1 MAVVS
6 ASSMPRG
13 ICSRWRN
20 IPALIRTSEI
30 RPTLPKVLVTGG
42 AGFIGSHVADLF
54 LAKGFDVTVVD
65 DLSSGKRENL
75 PPAARF
81 HELSV
86 TSREFAQLVSDQNF
100 DVIAHLASQIDV
112 RKSVSDPIT
121 DATINILGTL
131 NLMEALRKTDAKTRV
146 VFTSTGGV
154 LYGDFTT
161 PPNVETYPKDPESP
175 YAITKLSIEYY
186 LAYYGRVHNRDS
198 VSVRFGNVYGPR
210 QDPHGEAG
218 VVAIFCGRILNNLP
232 LTVFGDGLQTR
243 DYVYVGDVARAVWLA
258 ATKPLPEKGRLD
270 ERAFNIG
277 TGAGTSV
284 LEIARLLKDVAES
297 NVPIEFAPRRP
308 GEQQESFVDA
318 RKAREKLGWI
328 PETPLAVGLEQ
339 TYHWFASR
347 MIGAQT

>member
-1 MAVVS
+1 M
-6 ASSMPRG
+6 
-13 ICSRWRN
+13 
-20 IPALIRTSEI
+20 
-30 RPTLPKVLVTGG
+30 PKVLVTGG

-75 PPAARF
+75 PTDPRF
-81 HELSV
+81 HEISV
-86 TSREFAQLVSDQNF
+86 TSSEFARLVGEEKF
-100 DVIAHLASQIDV
+100 DVIAHLAGQIDV
-112 RKSVSDPIT
+112 RKSVADPVA

-131 NLMEALRKTDAKTRV
+131 NLMEALRRAEANTRV

-161 PPNVETYPKDPESP
+161 PPNKETYPKDPESP
-175 YAITKLSIEYY
+175 YAIAKLTTEYY
-186 LAYYGRVHNRDS
+186 LAYYGRVHNKDS
-198 VSVRFGNVYGPR
+198 VAVRFGNVYGPR

-218 VVAIFCGRILNNLP
+218 VVAIFCGRILKSRP

-284 LEIARLLKDVAES
+284 IEIARRLKDVAAS
-297 NVPIEFAPRRP
+297 DVPIEFAPHRP
-308 GEQQESFVDA
+308 GEQQESFVDPN
-318 RKAREKLGWI
+318 KAREKLGWV
-328 PETPLAVGLEQ
+328 PEISLAAGLEK
-339 TYHWFASR
+339 TYQWFAGKTN
-347 MIGAQT
+347 GAQT